1 MAEAQPYP
9 LQSPPGPTATS
20 GSVQSVPQASGPPGA
35 VTMKAGGGVEVQTA
49 MAAQSAGALTEPFHG
64 AIPYTQWQWFGR
76 YLRNVG
82 GGSPNLVVSAQSK
95 MFFTQDHDGNGSASG
110 FVCSAST
117 IGQDAVWTAGHCLSN
132 GLNGAG
138 ADGGFSTNI
147 LFCPSWDNGAVNP
160 NAGCWGAD

>member
-1 MAEAQPYP
+1 
-9 LQSPPGPTATS
+9 
-20 GSVQSVPQASGPPGA
+20 
-35 VTMKAGGGVEVQTA
+35 

-95 MFFTQDHDGNGSASG
+95 MFVMQDHDGNGSASG

-138 ADGGFSTNI
+138 ADGGSDQHPVLPFVGQRRGQPERRV
-147 LFCPSWDNGAVNP
+147 LGRD
-160 NAGCWGAD
+160 